1 MEAEIK
7 RWEEPGF
14 AGLIPDQ
21 GHAAGM
27 IKTGRRPLENDH
39 GTAWNARGCWDF
51 ERRLGRGEGRPGVWR
66 ENDWGRAE
74 GAEIGLR
81 THWSG
86 CFPPFLADWSGLVR
100 VLIRHTAEG
109 AESGRQTLKDCVLML
124 STGLS

>member
-1 MEAEIK
+1 MGPLGGGANQKHSMEAEIK

-27 IKTGRRPLENDH
+27 DKTAPEPPENDH

-51 ERRLGRGEGRPGVWR
+51 ERRLGRGEGRPRMWR

-81 THWSG
+81 PLVLRLLRPLA
-86 CFPPFLADWSGLVR
+86 PPL
-100 VLIRHTAEG
+100 
-109 AESGRQTLKDCVLML
+109 
-124 STGLS
+124 TGPC